1 MEQNLDEGLTYKDH
15 EKEDG
20 KMVIKLLA
28 FILLGN
34 TGNVLLRLKKANKSI
49 INKAFESSCNILS
62 ISD

>member
-1 MEQNLDEGLTYKDH
+1 MEQNLDEGLTHKDH

-34 TGNVLLRLKKANKSI
+34 LETSFRDLRKPTN
-49 INKAFESSCNILS
+49 
-62 ISD
+62 